1 MKNITE
7 YITEKLV
14 LTKNL
19 SKKQHALE
27 GFDFGDFLLQLY
39 KDRYGIDLEN
49 VDFSQDKFTNERLQA
64 ILNVDEEDITILFH
78 YIRSVLDDQQD
89 DGNDIDEYLLF
100 AAIND
105 MDLSDFEDYVER
117 TK

>member
-27 GFDFGDFLLQLY
+27 GFDFGDFLLQIY
-39 KDRYGIDLEN
+39 KDSYGINLEN

-78 YIRSVLDDQQD
+78 YIRNVLDDHQD
-89 DGNDIDEYLLF
+89 DGNDIDEYVLF
-100 AAIND
+100 DVIND
-105 MDLSDFEDYVER
+105 VDLSDFEDYVER